1 MKKILPL
8 IVVLAFCFPFN
19 AFSLPKYSLK
29 VKKRCYECHY
39 NRKGGGPLNSRG
51 KYFSRHRSLT
61 GYRIKVAKKTTRKKP
76 RRVVRKKKRAKKP
89 RKKVVVARK
98 TKKKAPKVTKVAVVK
113 PKITPEITKETP
125 VFEVRR
131 TAPRQKEVDL
141 LAKTDLSANIL
152 LSFLVNEN
160 KVGPN
165 DFHLMRAEPL
175 VTTRVTDNFHTVFGY
190 NFAMPLLTAYGQYQV
205 ENHYI
210 QLGSFH
216 VPFGLDS
223 RDHNNIVSTL
233 IKEQY
238 DMTLDTRDI
247 GVEVGYMKDFFFK
260 AAITNGARAPRV
272 RPTLLPTFD
281 RNLGFVVNGGYQ
293 GVALAVPFLL
303 GASYLY
309 ERRIP
314 PGAVVKGVPP
324 VVPVAAGRQPT
335 WLVNLYGQFNVGDF
349 SMLGE
354 FAYGRHT
361 PFVDDNSFGFYI
373 RSAYNILD
381 HWSISGR
388 VELFARDRKF
398 LSDNL
403 TRYVI
408 SSEYHFSKYAS
419 IEPMIRINREHGVL
433 QSLNDDEFFIL
444 AHMKF

>member
-1 MKKILPL
+1 
-8 IVVLAFCFPFN
+8 
-19 AFSLPKYSLK
+19 
-29 VKKRCYECHY
+29 
-39 NRKGGGPLNSRG
+39 
-51 KYFSRHRSLT
+51 
-61 GYRIKVAKKTTRKKP
+61 
-76 RRVVRKKKRAKKP
+76 
-89 RKKVVVARK
+89 
-98 TKKKAPKVTKVAVVK
+98 
-113 PKITPEITKETP
+113 
-125 VFEVRR
+125 
-131 TAPRQKEVDL
+131 
-141 LAKTDLSANIL
+141 
-152 LSFLVNEN
+152 
-160 KVGPN
+160 
-165 DFHLMRAEPL
+165 
-175 VTTRVTDNFHTVFGY
+175 
-190 NFAMPLLTAYGQYQV
+190 
-205 ENHYI
+205 
-210 QLGSFH
+210 
-216 VPFGLDS
+216 
-223 RDHNNIVSTL
+223 
-233 IKEQY
+233 
-238 DMTLDTRDI
+238 MTLDTRDI
-247 GVEVGYMKDFFFK
+247 GVEVGYMKDFFLK

-309 ERRIP
+309 ERRVP

-324 VVPVAAGRQPT
+324 APVATGRQPT

-388 VELFARDRKF
+388 VGLFARDRNF

-419 IEPMIRINREHGVL
+419 IEPMIRLNREQGPERLRRNLQIRNFFVTRVLVLPGVVRGNPTHEVE
-433 QSLNDDEFFIL
+433 SVLNGSGAVAEFVEVLPVRIDDNRYVHFPFL
-444 AHMKF
+444 RFTRFTS